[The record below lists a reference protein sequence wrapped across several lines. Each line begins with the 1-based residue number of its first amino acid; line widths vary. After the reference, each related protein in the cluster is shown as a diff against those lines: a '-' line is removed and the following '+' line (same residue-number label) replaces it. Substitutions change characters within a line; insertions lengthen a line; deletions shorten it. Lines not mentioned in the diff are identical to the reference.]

1 MEGGERQGQFALS
14 KHRCLL
20 LSSEASH
27 QSRPW
32 ALGGDSRKDA
42 PLCSETGWIVY
53 KATRSLLKITVS
65 NAGLVDFRES
75 VLFKRLLSRLRGVT
89 EFSKDVTMSV
99 IGFQKG
105 CALDFLPLCYV
116 SGGEFVWKPSCSHV
130 FEYALHAGFIAQLRL
145 SNMQIRW

>member
-1 MEGGERQGQFALS
+1 MDHLPPKIEREEGGEKEMEGGERQGQFALS

-42 PLCSETGWIVY
+42 PLRSETGWIVY

-65 NAGLVDFRES
+65 SAGLVDFLGECAFLQES
-75 VLFKRLLSRLRGVT
+75 F
-89 EFSKDVTMSV
+89 
-99 IGFQKG
+99 
-105 CALDFLPLCYV
+105 
-116 SGGEFVWKPSCSHV
+116 
-130 FEYALHAGFIAQLRL
+130 
-145 SNMQIRW
+145 